1 MPHSVVSKEGCVTG
15 LSSGTAELGM
25 SRGELSGLETLIL
38 LPEDGKQVFPN
49 VMSS

>member
-1 MPHSVVSKEGCVTG
+1 MPRSVVSKEGCVTG

-25 SRGELSGLETLIL
+25 SSGELSGLETLIL